1 MPRLTFSN
9 TVFQGNSAF
18 SWNTKAM
25 SRGIGPATRLPAT
38 STAPTVGAISP
49 PMTLSKVDLPQ
60 PLGPI
65 RQRSSP
71 RATSSEVSRNAR
83 TYRASP
89 SSPN

>member
-25 SRGIGPATRLPAT
+25 SRGIGAATRLPNT
-38 STAPTVGAISP
+38 STAPVVGAMRP

-65 RQRSSP
+65 RQINSP
-71 RATSSEVSRNAR
+71 RAMSSEVSRSAR
-83 TYRASP
+83 TWRASP